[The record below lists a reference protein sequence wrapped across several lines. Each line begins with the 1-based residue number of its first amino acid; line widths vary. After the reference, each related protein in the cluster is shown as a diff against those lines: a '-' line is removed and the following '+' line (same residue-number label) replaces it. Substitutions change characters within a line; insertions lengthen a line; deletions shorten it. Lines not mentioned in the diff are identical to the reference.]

1 MSRLTRP
8 FLLLSLLCVS
18 LCTAAQLPRED
29 GERMRYG
36 IEIDMRGAYLSGIC
50 SMLYEDGMLKAAIV
64 NEFGVSAIAFT
75 YDPRKDKVR
84 IVSATDKLDKWYIR
98 RMLRHDLRECLHCL
112 QQGVFTYENE
122 KRGMTYMFSPQDNP
136 LTSQQ

>member
-1 MSRLTRP
+1 
-8 FLLLSLLCVS
+8 
-18 LCTAAQLPRED
+18 
-29 GERMRYG
+29 MRYG

-98 RMLRHDLRECLHCL
+98 RMLRHDLCECLHCL
-112 QQGVFTYENE
+112 QQGVFTYENK
-122 KRGMTYMFSPQDNP
+122 KRGMTYMFSPQDNQ